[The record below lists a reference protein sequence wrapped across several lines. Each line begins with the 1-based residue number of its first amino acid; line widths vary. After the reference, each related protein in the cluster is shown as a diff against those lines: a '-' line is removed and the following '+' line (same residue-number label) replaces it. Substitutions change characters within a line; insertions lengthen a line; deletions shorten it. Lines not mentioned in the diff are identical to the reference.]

1 MEGVWKKAMSSKQG
15 FTQVPNYVLTDTR
28 LSFGARLTY
37 AILLSYAWNKGS
49 CFPGQKRVA
58 EDLGVSDRTVRTY
71 LHELEE
77 LGLISWK
84 QQGPSKPNLYTIRKL
99 EL

>member
-1 MEGVWKKAMSSKQG
+1 MKAMSSKKG

-37 AILLSYAWNKGS
+37 AILLSYAWNKET

-58 EDLGVSDRTVRTY
+58 EGLGVSDRTVRTY

-77 LGLISWK
+77 HGLISWK
-84 QQGPSKPNLYTIRKL
+84 HQGPSKPNLYTIRKL
-99 EL
+99 EP